1 MLRNVLAVVGGAI
14 VIAKKGYEVYRQYK
28 SLEAKIEILR
38 KM

>member
-1 MLRNVLAVVGGAI
+1 MLKNILAVVGAF
-14 VIAKKGYEVYRQYK
+14 VIAKKGDEVYRQYK